1 MRVYLYYILLATYI
15 GVAMRTRA
23 RVRTYARTSDY
34 FAKNPTIENQYLT
47 LNTISIF
54 ISNFTMIPNSQLI
67 FLPSA
72 KRGLRKNSYMG
83 ALIQNGHALF
93 WAWPRLRH
101 IGISASEGRR
111 DSN

>member
-47 LNTISIF
+47 LKYNIHLHF
-54 ISNFTMIPNSQLI
+54 QF
-67 FLPSA
+67 
-72 KRGLRKNSYMG
+72 
-83 ALIQNGHALF
+83 H
-93 WAWPRLRH
+93 H
-101 IGISASEGRR
+101 
-111 DSN
+111 DS